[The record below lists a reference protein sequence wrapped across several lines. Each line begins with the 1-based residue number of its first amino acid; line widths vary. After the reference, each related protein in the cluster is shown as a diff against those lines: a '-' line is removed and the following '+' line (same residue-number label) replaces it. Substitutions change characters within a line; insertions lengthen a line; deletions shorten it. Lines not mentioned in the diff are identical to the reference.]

1 MKREAEFR
9 IKKRFSTGCWF
20 EETPYDY
27 RSKVERCDGKLSAPA
42 AIISRAPEGWRTPRR
57 CARFMGHRFTRQRL
71 GVREPPT
78 AFSRGSN
85 NFSNFTFH
93 PRKGPG

>member
-42 AIISRAPEGWRTPRR
+42 AIISRAPEGWLHCTMLREVYGSSFHAP
-57 CARFMGHRFTRQRL
+57 ASWSAGAPYRFF
-71 GVREPPT
+71 PW
-78 AFSRGSN
+78 
-85 NFSNFTFH
+85 
-93 PRKGPG
+93 